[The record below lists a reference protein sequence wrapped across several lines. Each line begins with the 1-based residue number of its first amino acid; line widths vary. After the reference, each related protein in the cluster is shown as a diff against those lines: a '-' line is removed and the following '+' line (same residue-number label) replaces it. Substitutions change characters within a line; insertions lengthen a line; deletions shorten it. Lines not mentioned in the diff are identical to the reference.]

1 MKSLNP
7 VEFVRGLKG
16 ILKGSVNIP
25 DSLKDNEVLNVLLK
39 RRSVRSFQ
47 KKDIPDDVFAAILEA
62 GRLAPSGVNMQSW
75 SFGVFDGETWRNTFD
90 RNMPF
95 GGSRAVIILGD
106 MHRPRQAIK
115 EFPFKPLVE
124 YSLALVN
131 AGIAAYAMNIA
142 AEACGVGSVM
152 LSDTGKTG
160 FYDAEYLAEK
170 LGLPEGVY
178 PVTTIVFGYSK
189 GKPLGMPPK
198 LPMEAVTF
206 TGSYKETDPR
216 ITEEW
221 LKQMQAGFRAAK
233 ITQSFKSQLKHYL
246 SKIDEAEKGLHKI
259 IFYRPEEK

>member
-7 VEFVRGLKG
+7 AEFVRGLKG
-16 ILKGSVNIP
+16 ILKGTINIP
-25 DSLKDNEVLNVLLK
+25 DSLKDNEVLSVLLK

-47 KKDIPDDVFAAILEA
+47 KKDIPDDVLTVILEA

-75 SFGVFDGETWRNTFD
+75 TFGVFDPEMWHSTFD

-95 GGSRAVIILGD
+95 AANRAVIILGD

-170 LGLPEGVY
+170 MKLPEGVY
-178 PVTTIVFGYSK
+178 PVTTIVFGYPK

-198 LPMEAVTF
+198 LPLEAITF
-206 TGSYKETDPR
+206 SGSYKETDPH
-216 ITEEW
+216 ITEDW
-221 LKQMQAGFRAAK
+221 LTQMQAGFRASK
-233 ITQSFKSQLKHYL
+233 ITHSFKSQLKHYL
-246 SKIDEAEKGLHKI
+246 SKIDEAEKGLANI
-259 IFYRPEEK
+259 VFYRPEEK